1 MRSQIEHTDVGAYAL
16 GLLEDGDRRAFEAH
30 LHGCG
35 RCQAELG
42 ELSGTA
48 GALFELAPG
57 AAEADPGA
65 DPGADAEED
74 EPATPP
80 APVIDMMRRRRRADR
95 RFRRSAYVVGTAA
108 AAVALGAGVAVGAAL
123 NDDDGG
129 ARKAPPPVAQTVT
142 GQRFQATDAGTGASG
157 TVGLVDKGWG
167 TQVSLELRGIKG
179 PLRCHLEAVSRDGE
193 RSVVAG
199 WRVPDKGY
207 GVPGQPKPL
216 IMQGGTGLDRGQI
229 ERFVVRLDGGGTLL
243 SIPL

>member
-1 MRSQIEHTDVGAYAL
+1 MSSQIEHTDVGAYAL
-16 GLLEDGDRRAFEAH
+16 GLLEARDRQAFEAH
-30 LHGCG
+30 LAGCA

-48 GALFELAPG
+48 GALFALASEPG
-57 AAEADPGA
+57 AVPGA
-65 DPGADAEED
+65 DEAEAGED
-74 EPATPP
+74 EPSTPP
-80 APVIDMMRRRRRADR
+80 PAVLDMVRGRRRADR
-95 RFRRSAYVVGTAA
+95 RFRRGAYVVGTAA
-108 AAVALGAGVAVGAAL
+108 AAVALGAGVAIGAVL
-123 NDDDGG
+123 NDEGERQ
-129 ARKAPPPVAQTVT
+129 APPVAQSVT
-142 GQRFQATDAGTGASG
+142 GRQFHATDPGTGASG

-216 IMQGGTGLDRGQI
+216 VMQGGTGLDMEQI
-229 ERFVVRLDGGGTLL
+229 SSFVVRLDGADGGTLL
-243 SIPL
+243 TIPL